1 VLVLSGCGGGDV
13 SMAPVSGRVTM
24 QGQPVRN
31 VFVVFH
37 PQPTDGSVV
46 APTRPAMG
54 QVDDDGR
61 YELSTKVQGDGA
73 AVGTHRV
80 SIVAVNRNARPPGNV
95 KPDYQVDVR
104 SEPNVFDL
112 ELIPG
117 K

>member
-1 VLVLSGCGGGDV
+1 
-13 SMAPVSGRVTM
+13 MAPVSGRVTM
-24 QGQPVRN
+24 QGQPVRD

-37 PQPTDGSVV
+37 PLPNEGGAI

-54 QVDDDGR
+54 QVDDEGK
-61 YELSTKVQGDGA
+61 YELSTKVKGDGA

-95 KPDYQVDVR
+95 KPDYQVEVR
-104 SEPNVFDL
+104 SEPNVIDL